1 MTTVKETA
9 PVMCEQCGKVFQAKY
24 AFICPECHKK
34 RLSKLA
40 KQRGLNKIGNEAYSK
55 QRAELKTKRNGG

>member
-9 PVMCEQCGKVFQAKY
+9 PVMCEQCGKVYQAKY
-24 AFICPECHKK
+24 AFICPECHRK
-34 RLSKLA
+34 RLSELA

-55 QRAELKTKRNGG
+55 QSAELKAERNGR